1 LFGNCY
7 SIKPLLWQDEI
18 LLMPNYF
25 RLVIILFGLSLLVFV
40 LYIGRNIIVPVYVAS
55 LFAWLMVPFSEMLE
69 KKGVSRK
76 MGAVLSI
83 LIIVLFIALLSW
95 FFITQIRSVT
105 SDLDVMQQKLLEFKQ
120 GVFDYARE
128 NFGLSES
135 QLEGAS
141 QQLGENVKNFAMGF
155 GSVASSLFIASIL
168 LPMSMYFFMSY
179 RSFYREFLHKL
190 TKRSDKPQIKET
202 IEKETDVV
210 RKYLLGILAVVAI
223 LSICNVT
230 ALTIIGVEHALL
242 FGVVAALLNIIPVVG
257 TIVGS
262 LLPIVY
268 TLIMK
273 DSIAPAIIVALYF
286 WFIQLLESGLITPN
300 IVGKRM
306 GVNPYAV
313 LLAIFIGGAVWGPV
327 GMVLFIP
334 LTAQLKE
341 LCTVVEPLKPFGFV
355 LSDPEEDE
363 KTMFDSIKEWWK
375 KVSGK

>member
-1 LFGNCY
+1 
-7 SIKPLLWQDEI
+7 
-18 LLMPNYF
+18 MPQYF
-25 RLVIILFGLSLLVFV
+25 KYVVILFGLSLLVFT
-40 LYIGRNIIVPVYVAS
+40 LYIGKNIIVPVYVAS
-55 LFAWLMVPFSEMLE
+55 LFSWLMVPFSEMLE

-76 MGAVLSI
+76 AGAIISII
-83 LIIVLFIALLSW
+83 LILIFIILLSW
-95 FFITQIRSVT
+95 FFISQIRNVL
-105 SDLDVMQQKLLEFKQ
+105 SDFDVMQQKLKEFKE
-120 GVFDYARE
+120 GVFNYAQN
-128 NFGLSES
+128 NFGLSE
-135 QLEGAS
+135 QQVEGAA
-141 QQLGENVKNFAMGF
+141 QRLNENLKNFAMGF

-168 LPMSMYFFMSY
+168 LPMSMYFFMAY
-179 RSFYREFLHKL
+179 RSFYREFIHKL
-190 TKRSDKPQIKET
+190 SNRSDKPQIKET

-210 RKYLLGILAVVAI
+210 RKYLLGILAVVGI

-262 LLPIVY
+262 LLPIIY

-273 DSIAPAIIVALYF
+273 DSIVPAIIVALYF

-334 LTAQLKE
+334 LVAQLKE
-341 LCTVVEPLKPFGFV
+341 LCTVVEPLKPYGFV

-363 KTMFDSIKEWWK
+363 ATMFDNLKQWWQK
-375 KVSGK
+375 IRGKS

>member
-1 LFGNCY
+1 
-7 SIKPLLWQDEI
+7 
-18 LLMPNYF
+18 MPQYF
-25 RLVIILFGLSLLVFV
+25 KYVVILFGLSLFVFT

-55 LFAWLMVPFSEMLE
+55 LLSWLMVPFSEILE

-76 MGAVLSI
+76 MGAILSI
-83 LIIVLFIALLSW
+83 LIIIIFIALITW
-95 FFITQIRSVT
+95 FFVTQMRGVT
-105 SDLDVMQQKLLEFKQ
+105 SDLDVMQQKLIEFKQ
-120 GVFDYARE
+120 GVFTYAEQR
-128 NFGLSES
+128 FGLTES
-135 QLEGAS
+135 QLQGAS
-141 QQLGENVKNFAMGF
+141 QRISENVKNFVMGF

-168 LPMSMYFFMSY
+168 LPMSMYFFMAY
-179 RSFYREFLHKL
+179 RSFYRDFLHRL

-223 LSICNVT
+223 LSVCNVT

-262 LLPIVY
+262 LLPIIY

-273 DSIAPAIIVALYF
+273 DSIMPAIIVALYF
-286 WFIQLLESGLITPN
+286 WIIQLLESGLITPN

-355 LSDPEEDE
+355 LSDPEEDK
-363 KTMFDSIKEWWK
+363 KTLGDNIKEWWQK
-375 KVSGK
+375 KSGKT